1 MVHCRCLRAK
11 QIHQLYNEISPFLL
25 FVGSIFYFDSD
36 DFFFF
41 TTSMFLFITT
51 TTTTKNSLPSDNQ
64 GVCVCVCGFFCS
76 LYTKTTSVCDY
87 HRLKRFVF
95 VCLFL

>member
-51 TTTTKNSLPSDNQ
+51 TTTTKNSLPKEFVS
-64 GVCVCVCGFFCS
+64 VCVVFFV
-76 LYTKTTSVCDY
+76 LFIQKQRRYVTTTD
-87 HRLKRFVF
+87 
-95 VCLFL
+95 